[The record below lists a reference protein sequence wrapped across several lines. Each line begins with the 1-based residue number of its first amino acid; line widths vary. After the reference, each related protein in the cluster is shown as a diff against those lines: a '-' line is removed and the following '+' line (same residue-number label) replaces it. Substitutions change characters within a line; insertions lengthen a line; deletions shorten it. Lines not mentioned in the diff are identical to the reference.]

1 MTPPA
6 AAAPASAAAPPALD
20 PQRPYALH
28 PQVAL
33 RPEPFGA
40 LAYHYGNRRLV
51 FLKSP
56 AMVALVRLLAEH
68 PSLAAALDA
77 AVADGVIAERQRAS
91 HERALASLLASD
103 ILREREREPS

>member
-1 MTPPA
+1 MTI
-6 AAAPASAAAPPALD
+6 ALD
-20 PQRPYALH
+20 AALALD

-56 AMVALVRLLAEH
+56 DILAVVRALGDHPTVAETLAACGVDESRW
-68 PSLAAALDA
+68 PSFVAALD
-77 AVADGVIAERQRAS
+77 
-91 HERALASLLASD
+91 SLEQSEV
-103 ILREREREPS
+103 LRGR

>member
-1 MTPPA
+1 MAVTLDA
-6 AAAPASAAAPPALD
+6 ALE
-20 PQRPYALH
+20 LH

-56 AMVALVRLLAEH
+56 DVLAVVRALGDHGTVADA
-68 PSLAAALDA
+68 LAACGVAEGRWPSFVNALD
-77 AVADGVIAERQRAS
+77 
-91 HERALASLLASD
+91 SLEHSEVV
-103 ILREREREPS
+103 RGR

>member
-1 MTPPA
+1 MA
-6 AAAPASAAAPPALD
+6 VALD
-20 PQRPYALH
+20 APLELH

-56 AMVALVRLLAEH
+56 DVLAVVRALGDHATVADTLSACGVEERRW
-68 PSLAAALDA
+68 PSFMAALD
-77 AVADGVIAERQRAS
+77 
-91 HERALASLLASD
+91 SLEHSEVV
-103 ILREREREPS
+103 RGR

>member
-1 MTPPA
+1 VTV
-6 AAAPASAAAPPALD
+6 ALD
-20 PQRPYALH
+20 APLELH

-56 AMVALVRLLAEH
+56 DVLAVVRALGDHATVADALSACGVEERRWPAFVT
-68 PSLAAALDA
+68 ALDSLEHA
-77 AVADGVIAERQRAS
+77 EVIRGR
-91 HERALASLLASD
+91 
-103 ILREREREPS
+103 

>member
-1 MTPPA
+1 MA
-6 AAAPASAAAPPALD
+6 VALD
-20 PQRPYALH
+20 APLELH

-56 AMVALVRLLAEH
+56 DVLAVVRALGDHATLADALSACGVDERRW
-68 PSLAAALDA
+68 PSFVAALD
-77 AVADGVIAERQRAS
+77 
-91 HERALASLLASD
+91 SLESSEVV
-103 ILREREREPS
+103 RGR

>member
-1 MTPPA
+1 MA
-6 AAAPASAAAPPALD
+6 VALD
-20 PQRPYALH
+20 APLELH

-56 AMVALVRLLAEH
+56 DVLAVVRALGDHATVADTLSACGVEERRW
-68 PSLAAALDA
+68 PSFVAALD
-77 AVADGVIAERQRAS
+77 
-91 HERALASLLASD
+91 SLEHSEVV
-103 ILREREREPS
+103 RGR

>member
-1 MTPPA
+1 MA
-6 AAAPASAAAPPALD
+6 VALD
-20 PQRPYALH
+20 APLELH

-56 AMVALVRLLAEH
+56 DVLAVVRVLGDHATVADALSACGVEERRW
-68 PSLAAALDA
+68 PSFVAALD
-77 AVADGVIAERQRAS
+77 
-91 HERALASLLASD
+91 SLEHSEVV
-103 ILREREREPS
+103 RGR